1 MFVFAFSSVCVCVFS
16 LLMFVYT
23 QRLSISSRIR
33 ICCCDDAISMKGDGS
48 TMSPHVRLL
57 CARHTDQT
65 ARTQQPTKKV
75 TCAVFVYYHISN
87 YKNTKI
93 WRIISIDF
101 IFGFNGLTSGRL
113 EIVRLRIICFV
124 SVVLK
129 CLLQRAFSV
138 AATMRTTH
146 TRIDR

>member
-1 MFVFAFSSVCVCVFS
+1 MALRCRPMCDCFAHVIQ
-16 LLMFVYT
+16 T
-23 QRLSISSRIR
+23 KRL
-33 ICCCDDAISMKGDGS
+33 A
-48 TMSPHVRLL
+48 HNN
-57 CARHTDQT
+57 Q
-65 ARTQQPTKKV
+65 KKMV

-113 EIVRLRIICFV
+113 EIVQLRIICFV

-146 TRIDR
+146 AYRSIIQAIREASRASNTKAPYAHTHTHQHAVNERKFARTQRLQTQYE